1 MKKKNKIIKIVS
13 PGRTCLFGDHQDYLG
28 LPVIA
33 CAISK
38 YISLNAYENSSFV
51 FRIQLPDIG
60 EERIIDIH
68 DDFKILKKRDYFA
81 SSLKVLKRYGCIPDR
96 GFNITIRGD
105 LPINAGLS
113 SSSALIVAWIRF
125 LLEGFGST
133 HKITPELIARMAY
146 EAEVLEHKEPGGI
159 MDQYTISMGNVL
171 FINTSERASYEIIQ
185 KKLDGLIVG
194 ESGIKK
200 ETIGTLGNRKEFA
213 LKAIESVK
221 LKNPDFNIQ
230 SALLEEYDHYEKDI
244 PLELRPYFFAALKN
258 HSITLKAFNEFKK
271 EKPDLRYLGAL
282 MNEHHLVL
290 KDILKITVP
299 LIDQMVSKAIEAG
312 AYGVKIVGSGGGG
325 SIVAIAPLEKEQK
338 VIEAIC
344 NAGAKSAYNVNVDR
358 GVRLID

>member
-1 MKKKNKIIKIVS
+1 MKKNNKIIKILS

-33 CAISK
+33 CAINK
-38 YISLNAYENSSFV
+38 YISLNAFENSFSV
-51 FRIQLPDIG
+51 FKIQLPDIG
-60 EERIIDIH
+60 EERLIDIY
-68 DDFKILKKRDYFA
+68 DDFKHLEKRDYFA

-96 GFNITIRGD
+96 GFDITITGD

-113 SSSALIVAWIRF
+113 SSSALIIAWIRF
-125 LLEGFGST
+125 LLEAFGST
-133 HKITPELIARMAY
+133 YETTVELIARMAY

-171 FINTSERASYEIIQ
+171 FINTSERASFEIIQ
-185 KKLDGLIVG
+185 KNMDGLIVG

-200 ETIGTLGNRKEFA
+200 ETINTLGNRKDNA
-213 LKAIESVK
+213 LKAIEYVK
-221 LKNPDFNIQ
+221 LKNPEFEIK
-230 SALLEEYDHYEKDI
+230 SAILEEYKDYEKDI
-244 PLELRPYFFAALKN
+244 PFELRPYFFAALKN

-271 EKPDLRYLGAL
+271 EKPNLRYLGTL

-299 LIDQMVSKAIEAG
+299 LIDQMVSKAIQAG

-325 SIVAIAPLEKEQK
+325 SIVAVAPLEKEQK
-338 VIEAIC
+338 VIEAIN
-344 NAGAKSAYNVNVDR
+344 NAGGKAAYKVNVDM
-358 GVRLID
+358 GARLMD

>member
-68 DDFKILKKRDYFA
+68 DDFKILKTRDYFA

-338 VIEAIC
+338 LIEAIC